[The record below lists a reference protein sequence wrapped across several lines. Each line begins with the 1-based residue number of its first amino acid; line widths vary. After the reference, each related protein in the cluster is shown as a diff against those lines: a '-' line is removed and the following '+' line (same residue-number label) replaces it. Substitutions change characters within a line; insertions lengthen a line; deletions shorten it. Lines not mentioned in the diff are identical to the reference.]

1 MNARYSIKILKIP
14 NNLHTYVH
22 NNLKQRTNK
31 EGGTFSWAQGR
42 KIPKYGPCHSQS
54 YDSMYFQVRG
64 THKVRGIYT
73 TSS

>member
-1 MNARYSIKILKIP
+1 MFCLLSFFFLFFFWIRKN
-14 NNLHTYVH
+14 
-22 NNLKQRTNK
+22 

-42 KIPKYGPCHSQS
+42 KIPKYGPGHSQS

-64 THKVRGIYT
+64 IHKVRGIYT